1 LNVADVDNIIDK
13 SVYVFAFKTVIAPDV
28 ASDATTFL
36 VQPNQIK
43 FVVESTSD
51 NERSQSEKVSD
62 HEDGNTVTIGDDNDV
77 SESGDQ
83 SVWSFLIS
91 LSEFMAKKGE

>member
-1 LNVADVDNIIDK
+1 M
-13 SVYVFAFKTVIAPDV
+13 
-28 ASDATTFL
+28 
-36 VQPNQIK
+36 
-43 FVVESTSD
+43 VESASD

-62 HEDGNTVTIGDDNDV
+62 HEDDNTVTIGDGNDV

-83 SVWSFLIS
+83 SVWRFLIS